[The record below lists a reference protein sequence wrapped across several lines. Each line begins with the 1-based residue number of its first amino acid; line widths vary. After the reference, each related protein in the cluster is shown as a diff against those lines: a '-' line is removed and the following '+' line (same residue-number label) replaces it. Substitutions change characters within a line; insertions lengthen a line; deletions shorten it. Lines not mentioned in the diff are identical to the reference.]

1 MAHSKEKKKS
11 KETVPEKKQQNLMA
25 DLLHKA
31 FKTTT
36 LKNSKN

>member
-1 MAHSKEKKKS
+1 MANSKEKKKNQ
-11 KETVPEKKQQNLMA
+11 KKLSLKTKQNLMA
-25 DLLHKA
+25 YLLHKA

>member
-1 MAHSKEKKKS
+1 MAPSKEKKKNQ
-11 KETVPEKKQQNLMA
+11 TVSEKKQQNLMA
-25 DLLHKA
+25 HLLHKA